1 MKSKLSICTK
11 TASVV
16 SALALLTLA
25 ACDGSFTGG
34 GDNQP
39 IGKDACASTTTS
51 AGVKLA
57 LFRKAREGNPSAE
70 TRISNLE
77 QGSVAR
83 LEQPVVDQVDGGVE
97 KTTCS
102 ATLVLSLPPGSKA
115 DKGLEEQQK
124 VRIRYSIQPSADGN
138 GDVYEVFGGEEL
150 AASLGGR
157 RPASAKVAQAATPA
171 AETKKAGLYY
181 IRGLNPK
188 GDNWL
193 ALKPEPNLQSR
204 RIAQLGPDTLLMSD
218 GTRIGQ
224 WLKVETLD
232 GRYGWVASRYT
243 ACCR

>member
-1 MKSKLSICTK
+1 MKSKLSVRTK
-11 TASVV
+11 TALIVSV
-16 SALALLTLA
+16 LTLLTLA
-25 ACDGSFTGG
+25 ACDGSLMGG
-34 GDNQP
+34 GKKQL
-39 IGKDACASTTTS
+39 IGKDACASTTTN
-51 AGVKLA
+51 AGVKSA

-138 GDVYEVFGGEEL
+138 GDVYEVFGSEEL
-150 AASLGGR
+150 AATLGGKR
-157 RPASAKVAQAATPA
+157 ANAAKVAQTSAPTAD
-171 AETKKAGLYY
+171 TKKAGLYY

-204 RIAQLGPDTLLMSD
+204 RIAQLGPDTLLVSD